1 MITRFLLAACAA
13 GVLIAPAMADAA
25 VVFDSFRVGSHVDV
39 RVNSTGKS
47 DDADHT
53 YFGTGNLKAGVTKT
67 ATKTVNK
74 PAHGEA
80 DATSSTSVL
89 LTNRR
94 NGTYS
99 FTQAGHV
106 SAIAPADQA
115 EADAEGIIS
124 YQFELNTHPYDITL
138 TGSVTGTP
146 YTDGGGQFEVF
157 LFDSSLNQL
166 GYQLIGAGQS
176 FTETLSGLGAGT
188 YVLWTDN
195 LSPNDTLASINC
207 GCGTLPSA
215 GVTGKFSF
223 NIAAAAV
230 PEPGTWAM
238 MMLGLL
244 GTGAVLRRRRE
255 RAVALA

>member
-13 GVLIAPAMADAA
+13 GALMAPAVADAA
-25 VVFDSFRVGSHVDV
+25 VVFDSFTVGSTVGV
-39 RVNSTGKS
+39 SVNSTHKS
-47 DDADHT
+47 DSAGHT
-53 YFGTGNLKAGVTKT
+53 YTGTGNLKAGVTKT

-99 FTQAGHV
+99 FTQSGNT
-106 SAIAPADQA
+106 SAIAAADQA
-115 EADAEGIIS
+115 EADADGIII

-138 TGSVTGTP
+138 TGSVTGSS

-157 LFDSSLNQL
+157 LLDPSHNQL
-166 GYQLIGAGQS
+166 GHQLIEAGQS
-176 FTETLSGLGAGT
+176 FTETLAGLGAGT
-188 YVLWTDN
+188 YSLWTQD
-195 LSPNDTLASINC
+195 LSPNNTLASINC

-223 NIAAAAV
+223 NIAAAV

-238 MMLGLL
+238 MILGLF
-244 GTGAVLRRRRE
+244 GTGALLRSRRE